1 LTKLW
6 AVAKENT
13 ICIQVRGTAAPGEA
27 LLGIPRILQA
37 GHSSTQSETL
47 RLRVPITDDTF
58 KASITR
64 IRRISSNVTRE
75 IELHHRLEL
84 KMAHRRLIK
93 VERTQQSIVA
103 AMEDQRKIL
112 ASMAEVR
119 RLVTMMKDQQVI
131 LQAVQQL
138 QLRLLTPNQDIGSQ
152 NESVQRSSTYHGKH
166 ASA

>member
-1 LTKLW
+1 
-6 AVAKENT
+6 
-13 ICIQVRGTAAPGEA
+13 
-27 LLGIPRILQA
+27 
-37 GHSSTQSETL
+37 
-47 RLRVPITDDTF
+47 
-58 KASITR
+58 
-64 IRRISSNVTRE
+64 
-75 IELHHRLEL
+75 
-84 KMAHRRLIK
+84 

-112 ASMAEVR
+112 ALMAEVR
-119 RLVTMMKDQQVI
+119 RLVTMKDQQVI